1 MISDWLDLFYKSSIE
16 FRNFIYDPEGVET
29 VPVQAVQDIG
39 KGALHNLFEY
49 TDRWKKR
56 TASERNIK
64 TAEGFLLDYWGEL
77 FGIPRNS
84 DVDSDYREYIFAK
97 IFPPQFT
104 IAYIRSVI
112 LIGTVK
118 ESNELGF
125 FLDDVYLNESSDKDG
140 NAGANLTAHSN
151 AVYIMYEEGTQ
162 VEWEVILFLTRIRS
176 AGIAIYVGWTRSGI
190 YEYLFLDD
198 GALDY
203 EFISDQDPNILN
215 AMNEPEYLYLTVN
228 HADDSMLGD

>member
-1 MISDWLDLFYKSSIE
+1 MLSDWLDLFYKSSQE
-16 FRNFIYDPEGVET
+16 FKNFIYDPDGTET

-49 TDRWKKR
+49 INRWKKR
-56 TASERNIK
+56 TVSERNVK
-64 TAEGFLLDYWGEL
+64 TAEGVMLDYWGEL

-84 DVDSDYREYIFAK
+84 DLDSEYRDYIFSK

-104 IAYIRSVI
+104 IAFIRSVI
-112 LIGTVK
+112 LKGVVK

-125 FLDDVYLNESSDKDG
+125 FLDDTYLNESSDKDG

-151 AVYIMYEEGTQ
+151 AVYICYEEGTQ
-162 VEWEVILFLTRIRS
+162 VEWDVILFLTRIRV
-176 AGIAIYVGWTRSGI
+176 AGIAIYVGWTRSGL

-198 GALDY
+198 GALSY

-215 AMNEPEYLYLTVN
+215 AMNEPEFLHLNSN
-228 HADDSMLGD
+228 HYDDSMIGD